1 MVKFRL
7 IPIKINK
14 DKEKL
19 IHPCRIKSLKILT
32 DKIIIYLD
40 GEVIESKKE
49 WYLYPVWVSLL
60 RIIRTVFE
68 V

>member
-1 MVKFRL
+1 MVKFRF
-7 IPIKINK
+7 IPIKISK
-14 DKEKL
+14 DKERL
-19 IHPCRIKSLKILT
+19 IHPCRIKNLKILT

-60 RIIRTVFE
+60 TTIKTIFE